1 MERERGA
8 RRTVRCGLHGRFYD
22 AWAAGGCPDCSN
34 GGPASR
40 SRLGAGVS
48 ASLLLLAG
56 GLALAWWQG
65 GLPLANTT
73 RVEPSRR
80 QPARVQPAPEQPVP
94 LERAAARPE
103 LAALERFAGT
113 LASMLEEGRGEAPP
127 LGWGLSVSDACANAP
142 PAPAAADAHGA
153 AAHQLLGEACEQLRA
168 APPLDPLVP
177 AEAQRREAL
186 DQAAARLA
194 AARAELERAAR
205 P

>member
-1 MERERGA
+1 MERERGP

-22 AWAAGGCPDCSN
+22 AWAAGGCPDCTS

-40 SRLGAGVS
+40 SRLGASVS
-48 ASLLLLAG
+48 VALLVAG

-73 RVEPSRR
+73 QVEPSPGEPTRVAAL
-80 QPARVQPAPEQPVP
+80 PALAQPAP
-94 LERAAARPE
+94 LEPAPASPE

-113 LASMLEEGRGEAPP
+113 LAAILEEGRGQPP
-127 LGWGLSVSDACANAP
+127 LGLGLSVSDACANAP
-142 PAPAAADAHGA
+142 PAPATAEGA
-153 AAHQLLGEACEQLRA
+153 SAHQLLGEACEQLRA
-168 APPLDPLVP
+168 ALAPGSDPRVP
-177 AEAQRREAL
+177 EEARRREAL

-205 P
+205 L

>member
-1 MERERGA
+1 
-8 RRTVRCGLHGRFYD
+8 VRCGLHGRFYD
-22 AWAAGGCPDCSN
+22 AWAAGGCPDCTS

-48 ASLLLLAG
+48 ATLLLLAG

-73 RVEPSRR
+73 RVEPSPR
-80 QPARVQPAPEQPVP
+80 QPIRDAAEPAPPQPAP
-94 LERAAARPE
+94 LEPALARPE

-113 LASMLEEGRGEAPP
+113 LASILEEGRGEAPP

-153 AAHQLLGEACEQLRA
+153 SAHQLLGEACEQLRA
-168 APPLDPLVP
+168 ALALALDPLVP
-177 AEAQRREAL
+177 AAAQRREAL
-186 DQAAARLA
+186 DQAAAQVA

-205 P
+205 L